1 MSYTPEIN
9 TKHCL
14 LVRISEDEIPVLKEI
29 FDDIETRK
37 FLPELYELLDFDDGT
52 AKFASIFDLYAQND
66 EGFLWG
72 IKHRGLLIGFVAIMD
87 FSCSPTLFY
96 AMHRNYRSQGYMKE
110 SIREIILYLH
120 KTKKCSYIQTEVYET
135 NISSISLL
143 KSIGFVK
150 TDKRNNKIYFKYEM
164 STLWR

>member
-1 MSYTPEIN
+1 MNTIPEIITRHSVLTCVSEN
-9 TKHCL
+9 DLCL
-14 LVRISEDEIPVLKEI
+14 LKEI
-29 FDDIETRK
+29 FDDADTRR
-37 FLPELYELLDFDDGT
+37 FLPELYELLDSHDGLQNFVATFDT
-52 AKFASIFDLYAQND
+52 YTQNG
-66 EGFLWG
+66 EGYLWG